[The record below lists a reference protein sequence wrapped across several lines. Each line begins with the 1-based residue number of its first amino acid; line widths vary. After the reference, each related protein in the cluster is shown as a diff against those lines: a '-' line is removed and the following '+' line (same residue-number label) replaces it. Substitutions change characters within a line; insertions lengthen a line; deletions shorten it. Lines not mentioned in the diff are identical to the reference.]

1 VSEKIT
7 FNIDLGIVGDPVLKF
22 YIDDIEMPGP
32 VFEHVCAFGEHTLR
46 IIHSGK
52 TNQTPEQSVTIDK
65 VVIDGVN
72 IRNIVWINSYNRPN
86 YPEPWATQQREQGI
100 ELEEIVKGETVLGH
114 NSEWTLPF
122 TSPFYKYVM
131 EWLQ

>member
-1 VSEKIT
+1 MNEKIT
-7 FNIDLGIVGDPVLKF
+7 FNIDLSIVGDPVLKF

-65 VVIDGVN
+65 VIIDGVD

-86 YPEPWATQQREQGI
+86 YPEP
-100 ELEEIVKGETVLGH
+100 
-114 NSEWTLPF
+114 
-122 TSPFYKYVM
+122 
-131 EWLQ
+131 